1 MTSNFPTRTRRLRS
15 SSVPARAGVRPHPG
29 PGTFP
34 AHSPSH
40 ADVWLQPG
48 NLVAICDEL
57 GAQMFSVV
65 DGAVTFTARGTGP
78 ERRWHGRLGAQG
90 LKAI

>member
-1 MTSNFPTRTRRLRS
+1 MISDFPAQTRRLRA
-15 SSVPARAGVRPHPG
+15 SSVPAPSLRPDPRLG
-29 PGTFP
+29 ASP
-34 AHSPSH
+34 AHPPSH

-65 DGAVTFTARGTGP
+65 DGEVTFTARGSGP
-78 ERRWHGRLGAQG
+78 ERRWHGRLGVQG
-90 LKAI
+90 LMAI